1 MRTTNKLAVTK
12 SDTYYHIWCLLR
24 NECVL
29 VAFDVTKRK
38 TDGCMGADAVAANSV
53 QKSQL

>member
-1 MRTTNKLAVTK
+1 M
-12 SDTYYHIWCLLR
+12 
-24 NECVL
+24 L